1 MEYEIQT
8 SCQRI
13 RSISKNIGSALPEL
27 VSKAQA
33 NSAEVEY
40 AEADA
45 DQRLIEM
52 GKKLHTITKNRG
64 SPLREED
71 DTRSLGTSSMLL
83 ECITVELEEL
93 KVINEDLTLDVLELQ
108 ERMSSPIKISTLDHA
123 KTRKESNPGGNKAQE
138 RDIVKKGM
146 ERLEKEIAQ
155 YTQIQVSTEQADI
168 SLLKRCKLTDIPAV
182 NLAIKNIQR
191 A

>member
-40 AEADA
+40 AEADT

-64 SPLREED
+64 APLREED
-71 DTRSLGTSSMLL
+71 DKMSLGTSSMFL

-93 KVINEDLTLDVLELQ
+93 QVINENLTLDVLELQ
-108 ERMSSPIKISTLDHA
+108 ERISSPIMISTPEHA

-155 YTQIQVSTEQADI
+155 YTQIQLSTEQVDI

-182 NLAIKNIQR
+182 NLAIKNI
-191 A
+191 

>member
-8 SCQRI
+8 SCQ
-13 RSISKNIGSALPEL
+13 SALPEL

-64 SPLREED
+64 APLREEL
-71 DTRSLGTSSMLL
+71 DTMSLETSSVLL
-83 ECITVELEEL
+83 ECRTVELEEL
-93 KVINEDLTLDVLELQ
+93 KVINEKLTLDVLELQ
-108 ERMSSPIKISTLDHA
+108 EKISFPILISTPEHA
-123 KTRKESNPGGNKAQE
+123 NTRKESNPEGNKSQE
-138 RDIVKKGM
+138 RDIVKRRWKG
-146 ERLEKEIAQ
+146 
-155 YTQIQVSTEQADI
+155 
-168 SLLKRCKLTDIPAV
+168 
-182 NLAIKNIQR
+182 
-191 A
+191 